1 MKNTAVLFLALL
13 LISSCSKNTSQQH
26 SSQQHSSNAPS
37 AGNVSLVVS
46 VEKKDGQQAPN
57 FVWHDESGKQVSFS
71 DVAKGKPVLVNFW
84 ATWCG
89 PCIKEMPDLVA
100 LHEEYKTKGALIIGI
115 SVDRDS
121 DVLTLVSD
129 FVKDKKVPYQII
141 IDNGDLENAFGGLR
155 GIPTT
160 FYIDKEGTIVKKLVG
175 LQTKEKFAAEF
186 DALL

>member
-1 MKNTAVLFLALL
+1 MQYTAALFLTF
-13 LISSCSKNTSQQH
+13 LIAGCSQQHKQQNTSQ
-26 SSQQHSSNAPS
+26 SQPS
-37 AGNVSLVVS
+37 GIPYQDNVSLVRT
-46 VEKKDGQQAPN
+46 VEKKNNGQAPN
-57 FVWHDESGKQVSFS
+57 FVWYDKTGKEISFS
-71 DVAKGKPVLVNFW
+71 DVAKGKPVLLNFW

-100 LHEEYKTKGALIIGI
+100 LSEEYNAKGGLVIGI

-129 FVKDKKVPYQII
+129 FVKAKKVQYPIV

-160 FYIDKEGTIVKKLVG
+160 FYIDKEGKIVKKLVG
-175 LQTKEKFAAEF
+175 LQSKERFAAEF

>member
-1 MKNTAVLFLALL
+1 MKKTVVLYLAIL
-13 LISSCSKNTSQQH
+13 LISCSKNTSQQQ
-26 SSQQHSSNAPS
+26 SPQQQSSNAS
-37 AGNVSLVVS
+37 SVGNVSHVVS
-46 VEKKDGQQAPN
+46 VETKDGQQAPN
-57 FVWHDESGKQVSFS
+57 FVWYDESGKQVSFS
-71 DVAKGKPVLVNFW
+71 DVAKGKPVLINFW

-100 LHEEYKTKGALIIGI
+100 LHEEYKAKGALVIGI
-115 SVDRDS
+115 SVDKDS

-129 FVKDKKVPYQII
+129 FVKDKKVPYPII
-141 IDNGDLENAFGGLR
+141 IDNGELENAFGGLR

-160 FYIDKEGTIVKKLVG
+160 FYINKEGTIVKKLVG